1 MTRERVNY
9 ATFVSYHLT
18 QLASGVLSIVM
29 IHHILNRAFIAVPTP
44 KPNRSRKIIDGIEAI
59 GKSSSDRLAGN
70 GQQPGKVSIVAW
82 VTRSLFQKLQQA
94 VTQVFR
100 SEPVAYR
107 HRRSLSSQRRL
118 LSMESL
124 ETRRVFTGQ
133 PWSASLSG
141 GTLSISLFSSDLS
154 AYLSNDGASLRVGA
168 NTGGSEVKFDT
179 SAVTSISVTDTF
191 SGGATNQTFSLAN
204 GLPLSLSGAFSVS
217 NIETVVL
224 SGELTVSGTAGVSIT
239 GSTSIQVAA
248 PLTTAGKPLTLTAS
262 SGITI
267 TQPVITNGGNQS
279 LSADS
284 DANGSGAL
292 TLDFPFTEFTDP
304 NPSPGN
310 QFGSVTQVL
319 TSGNVVITS
328 PYDDAGGTDAGA
340 VYLFNAMT
348 GSLVSSLRGSTPQ
361 DNVGLSGITTLTN
374 GNYVVSST
382 SWNSGSLTAVGAVTW
397 GNSVTGSP
405 GGVVSSS
412 NSLVGSTAD
421 DRVGSYYVVALTNG
435 NYVVA
440 SFAWDSGTLLDVGA
454 VTWGNG
460 STGITGVV
468 SSTNSL
474 VGSTTY
480 DNVGSSYVVALTN
493 GNYVVASPS
502 WNFGAL
508 QDVGAVTWGNGSTGI
523 TGVVSS
529 TNSLVGSRW
538 NDLVGRTGLTAL
550 TNGNYVVRSSNWG
563 SGTVSNVGAVTWGN
577 GSTGI
582 TGVVSSTN
590 SLVGSGADDNVGRDI
605 TVLTNGNYV
614 VRCSSWDSGT
624 VSDVGAVTWGNG
636 STGIT
641 GVVSSTNSLVGSTAF
656 DMVGRTGL
664 TALTN
669 GNYVVRSSNWDSGTV
684 SNVGAA
690 TWGNGST
697 GITGVVSS
705 TNSLV
710 GSGADDNVGSTG
722 LTALTNG
729 NYVVRSSN
737 WDSGTVSNVGAAT
750 WGNGSTGITG
760 VVSSTN
766 SLVGSSIGDGVSGS
780 RATALTNGNYVVVTT
795 RWDFGTVP
803 DVGAVTW
810 GNGSTGITGVVSS
823 TNSLVGSTNS
833 DLIGST
839 GFTELTN
846 GNYVVASSN
855 WDSGTV
861 SNVGAVTWG
870 DGSTA
875 ITGLVSSTNSLVGST
890 ASDSIGN
897 GRIRALTNG
906 NYVVASFDWD
916 FGTATNAGAVTWGN
930 GTQGITGV
938 VSSSNSLVGST
949 MSDNVGDRGDGT
961 SLGVIALANGAYAV
975 LSGKWDSGTLTNVGA
990 VTWGGGTTG
999 ISGVVSSSN
1008 SIVGKTAD
1016 KGSTWRLG
1024 GTTGIDAFVAQNP
1037 QDGSGRVVL
1046 GSAARGFGLPTSP
1059 KGNLQAA
1066 GGTID
1071 LSTGAD
1077 LTTGGLRPKSSGVD
1091 AQASITK
1098 LKSGGTL
1105 RIDINGS
1112 TVDTQYNQLSVGGPL
1127 TIETSGTGV
1136 ALRLSVGAGSIAGTE
1151 TFTIVST
1158 TGVITGAFAGLAQGA
1173 SVTVG
1178 TFPYKISYGTNSI
1191 QLVPNLNVPPSI
1203 TTQPSDQAV
1212 TAGNTATYSAAASGT
1227 PTPMVQWQISTNGGL
1242 SWSNIAGAT
1251 SSTYTTPPLT
1261 AGNDGNVYRAVYT
1274 NIAGS
1279 AATAAAVLRVNQA
1292 PAVTLQPL
1300 DVATTS
1306 GATATFTANA
1316 SGWTAPTVQWQINSG
1331 DGWSDITGATG
1342 NSYTTPSLAGGDS
1355 GNQYRAVFSNSLGSA
1370 TTNTATLTIAS
1381 LATITNVAVGWGT
1394 QTANLVDV
1402 GSGRLLPTGRT
1413 NTIAWLGITQITL
1426 TLDQSI
1432 ASLTTADITL
1442 SGNSGFSYGV
1452 ASVSGSGTA
1461 WTITLSGSGLV
1472 NADRVTVNIGGGS
1485 IVTYSRRLD
1494 VLPGDVNDDGVVT
1507 VLDQMTVSR
1516 QIALAYNSLYD
1527 IDGSGSVS
1535 STDVSLVKSRLGRRL
1550 R

>member
-550 TNGNYVVRSSNWG
+550 TNGNYLVRSSNWD
-563 SGTVSNVGAVTWGN
+563 SGTPSDVGAVTWGN

-614 VRCSSWDSGT
+614 VRSSS
-624 VSDVGAVTWGNG
+624 
-636 STGIT
+636 
-641 GVVSSTNSLVGSTAF
+641 
-656 DMVGRTGL
+656 
-664 TALTN
+664 
-669 GNYVVRSSNWDSGTV
+669 
-684 SNVGAA
+684 
-690 TWGNGST
+690 
-697 GITGVVSS
+697 
-705 TNSLV
+705 
-710 GSGADDNVGSTG
+710 
-722 LTALTNG
+722 
-729 NYVVRSSN
+729 

-766 SLVGSSIGDGVSGS
+766 SLVGSSIGDGVSDS

-949 MSDNVGDRGDGT
+949 MSDNVGDRGDG
-961 SLGVIALANGAYAV
+961 SPSGVIPLANGAYAV

-1016 KGSTWRLG
+1016 KGSTWRIGL
-1024 GTTGIDAFVAQNP
+1024 TTGIDAFVAQNP

-1112 TVDTQYNQLSVGGPL
+1112 TVDTQYNQLWVGGPL

-1136 ALRLSVGAGSIAGTE
+1136 ALSLSVGAGSIAGTE

>member
-454 VTWGNG
+454 V
-460 STGITGVV
+460 
-468 SSTNSL
+468 
-474 VGSTTY
+474 
-480 DNVGSSYVVALTN
+480 
-493 GNYVVASPS
+493 
-502 WNFGAL
+502 
-508 QDVGAVTWGNGSTGI
+508 
-523 TGVVSS
+523 
-529 TNSLVGSRW
+529 
-538 NDLVGRTGLTAL
+538 
-550 TNGNYVVRSSNWG
+550 
-563 SGTVSNVGAVTWGN
+563 
-577 GSTGI
+577 
-582 TGVVSSTN
+582 
-590 SLVGSGADDNVGRDI
+590 
-605 TVLTNGNYV
+605 
-614 VRCSSWDSGT
+614 
-624 VSDVGAVTWGNG
+624 
-636 STGIT
+636 
-641 GVVSSTNSLVGSTAF
+641 
-656 DMVGRTGL
+656 
-664 TALTN
+664 
-669 GNYVVRSSNWDSGTV
+669 
-684 SNVGAA
+684 

>member
-1 MTRERVNY
+1 
-9 ATFVSYHLT
+9 
-18 QLASGVLSIVM
+18 
-29 IHHILNRAFIAVPTP
+29 
-44 KPNRSRKIIDGIEAI
+44 
-59 GKSSSDRLAGN
+59 
-70 GQQPGKVSIVAW
+70 
-82 VTRSLFQKLQQA
+82 
-94 VTQVFR
+94 
-100 SEPVAYR
+100 
-107 HRRSLSSQRRL
+107 
-118 LSMESL
+118 
-124 ETRRVFTGQ
+124 
-133 PWSASLSG
+133 
-141 GTLSISLFSSDLS
+141 
-154 AYLSNDGASLRVGA
+154 
-168 NTGGSEVKFDT
+168 
-179 SAVTSISVTDTF
+179 
-191 SGGATNQTFSLAN
+191 
-204 GLPLSLSGAFSVS
+204 
-217 NIETVVL
+217 
-224 SGELTVSGTAGVSIT
+224 
-239 GSTSIQVAA
+239 
-248 PLTTAGKPLTLTAS
+248 
-262 SGITI
+262 
-267 TQPVITNGGNQS
+267 
-279 LSADS
+279 
-284 DANGSGAL
+284 
-292 TLDFPFTEFTDP
+292 
-304 NPSPGN
+304 
-310 QFGSVTQVL
+310 
-319 TSGNVVITS
+319 
-328 PYDDAGGTDAGA
+328 
-340 VYLFNAMT
+340 
-348 GSLVSSLRGSTPQ
+348 
-361 DNVGLSGITTLTN
+361 
-374 GNYVVSST
+374 
-382 SWNSGSLTAVGAVTW
+382 
-397 GNSVTGSP
+397 
-405 GGVVSSS
+405 
-412 NSLVGSTAD
+412 
-421 DRVGSYYVVALTNG
+421 
-435 NYVVA
+435 
-440 SFAWDSGTLLDVGA
+440 
-454 VTWGNG
+454 
-460 STGITGVV
+460 
-468 SSTNSL
+468 
-474 VGSTTY
+474 
-480 DNVGSSYVVALTN
+480 
-493 GNYVVASPS
+493 
-502 WNFGAL
+502 
-508 QDVGAVTWGNGSTGI
+508 
-523 TGVVSS
+523 
-529 TNSLVGSRW
+529 
-538 NDLVGRTGLTAL
+538 
-550 TNGNYVVRSSNWG
+550 
-563 SGTVSNVGAVTWGN
+563 
-577 GSTGI
+577 
-582 TGVVSSTN
+582 
-590 SLVGSGADDNVGRDI
+590 
-605 TVLTNGNYV
+605 
-614 VRCSSWDSGT
+614 
-624 VSDVGAVTWGNG
+624 
-636 STGIT
+636 
-641 GVVSSTNSLVGSTAF
+641 
-656 DMVGRTGL
+656 
-664 TALTN
+664 
-669 GNYVVRSSNWDSGTV
+669 
-684 SNVGAA
+684 
-690 TWGNGST
+690 
-697 GITGVVSS
+697 
-705 TNSLV
+705 
-710 GSGADDNVGSTG
+710 
-722 LTALTNG
+722 
-729 NYVVRSSN
+729 
-737 WDSGTVSNVGAAT
+737 
-750 WGNGSTGITG
+750 
-760 VVSSTN
+760 
-766 SLVGSSIGDGVSGS
+766 
-780 RATALTNGNYVVVTT
+780 VVVTT

-949 MSDNVGDRGDGT
+949 ISENVGDRGDGA
-961 SLGVIALANGAYAV
+961 SGVIALANGAYAV
-975 LSGKWDSGTLTNVGA
+975 ISGKWDSGTLTNVGA

-1016 KGSTWRLG
+1016 KGSTWRIGL
-1024 GTTGIDAFVAQNP
+1024 TTGIDAFVAQNP

-1098 LKSGGTL
+1098 LKSGGSL

-1136 ALRLSVGAGSIAGTE
+1136 ALSLSVGAGSIAGTE

-1178 TFPYKISYGTNSI
+1178 TFTYKISYGTNSI